1 MTINVGIVT
10 AEALVLGCDSI
21 ASVTE
26 HLLDPFRQ
34 NVTDNADGSM
44 RIDFDMDDLVPTVTG
59 AWDGVT
65 KMFELSQS
73 PPVAAVTAGLAK
85 LNGLNM
91 SSLASEFA
99 ATRHAQQAAHSTPV
113 TVEDVA
119 TAFLKF
125 MRARYEKHYADSPLP
140 EQFRDGPEFLIGG
153 FGTADAFPSLY
164 RVNVQEDSC
173 HLEYGGGE
181 CGVTWGG
188 ESDAVERLLRGYDA
202 EIRFRVDAL
211 YAGTMRIYRAEIT
224 QAVAQLLSSFAA
236 QVGDA
241 AEGLQTQLPKP
252 PVICPW
258 GEEALQIRYADL
270 PLQDAVDLVA
280 FLVTLQSARAKFGSG
295 VATVGGRTHVGVITK
310 QRFVMLE
317 EPQLKHT
324 NTGFTS

>member
-26 HLLDPFRQ
+26 HLLDPFRH

-59 AWDGVT
+59 AWGGVT

-91 SSLASEFA
+91 NSLALEFA
-99 ATRHAQQAAHSTPV
+99 ATRKTQHAAHSSPV

-119 TAFLKF
+119 TAFLQF
-125 MRARYEKHYADSPLP
+125 MRARYEQHYSDSPLP

-188 ESDAVERLLRGYDA
+188 ESDAVERLLTGYDA
-202 EIRFRVDAL
+202 EIRCKVDAL
-211 YAGTMRIYRAEIT
+211 YTGTMRIYRAEIT
-224 QAVAQLLSSFAA
+224 QAAAQLVGSFAA

-241 AEGLQTQLPKP
+241 MESLQMRLPKP

-295 VATVGGRTHVGVITK
+295 VATVGGRTHVGVVTK
-310 QRFVMLE
+310 QRFEMLE

>member
-21 ASVTE
+21 ASITE

-34 NVTDNADGSM
+34 DVTENADGSM

-59 AWDGVT
+59 AWGGVT

-99 ATRHAQQAAHSTPV
+99 ATRHAQQATHSAPV

-119 TAFLKF
+119 TSFLRF
-125 MRARYEKHYADSPLP
+125 MRTRYEQHYADSPLP

-164 RVNVQEDSC
+164 RVSVQEDSC

-181 CGVTWGG
+181 GGVTWGG
-188 ESDAVERLLRGYDA
+188 ESDAVERLLRGYDE
-202 EIRFRVDAL
+202 EIRFKVDAL
-211 YAGTMRIYRAEIT
+211 YTGTMRIYKAEVI
-224 QAVAQLLSSFAA
+224 QAATQLLNSFSA
-236 QVGDA
+236 QPGDA
-241 AEGLQTQLPKP
+241 MESLQTRLPKP
-252 PVICPW
+252 PVIFPW
-258 GEEALQIRYADL
+258 AAEKLEIRYADL

-310 QRFVMLE
+310 QRFEMLE

-324 NTGFTS
+324 HTGFTS